1 MPSRKNCTG
10 TAQIIESLLGI
21 SADNPG
27 ERGISHGDL
36 VDIGDMMKR
45 PSSERMVCSIAL
57 GYAVI
62 INIIGTSYYEFYPTQ
77 LMIGAAFGVGIAMV
91 IGSVYFFLAEP
102 RIKAMPYAVA
112 DEVPFHTVVKR
123 PMAAPA

>member
-1 MPSRKNCTG
+1 VGARITYWQSNLAK
-10 TAQIIESLLGI
+10 SVLGI

-27 ERGISHGDL
+27 ERGISHGGL
-36 VDIGDMMKR
+36 VVIGDMMIR
-45 PSSERMVCSIAL
+45 PSTERMVCSIAL

-62 INIIGTSYYEFYPTQ
+62 INLVGTSYYEFYPTD

-91 IGSVYFFLAEP
+91 VGSVYFFIGEP
-102 RIKAMPYAVA
+102 KIKTMPYAVA
-112 DEVPFHTVVKR
+112 DEFPLHTTVRR

>member
-1 MPSRKNCTG
+1 M
-10 TAQIIESLLGI
+10 
-21 SADNPG
+21 

-36 VDIGDMMKR
+36 ILIGDMMIR
-45 PSSERMVCSIAL
+45 PSSERMVCSIAF

-62 INIIGTSYYEFYPTQ
+62 INLIGNSYYEFYPTE

-91 IGSVYFFLAEP
+91 VGSMFFLLGEP
-102 RIKAMPYAVA
+102 KIKPMARPTVDAAPY
-112 DEVPFHTVVKR
+112 HTVVKV